1 LCLVPGSWAKQEI
14 EKRLPR
20 AAKLLIKNRGREYR
34 IGAHSSIGMV
44 PAPIASKYNL
54 LDSNRRMSLK
64 GTISQKKVL

>member
-1 LCLVPGSWAKQEI
+1 
-14 EKRLPR
+14 LPSSSS
-20 AAKLLIKNRGREYR
+20 KTEVGNYR

-54 LDSNRRMSLK
+54 LDPDRRMSLK

>member
-1 LCLVPGSWAKQEI
+1 LVPGSWAKQEI

-20 AAKLLIKNRGREYR
+20 AAKLLIKTEVGNYR
-34 IGAHSSIGMV
+34 ISAPTSIGMV

-54 LDSNRRMSLK
+54 LDPDRRMSLK